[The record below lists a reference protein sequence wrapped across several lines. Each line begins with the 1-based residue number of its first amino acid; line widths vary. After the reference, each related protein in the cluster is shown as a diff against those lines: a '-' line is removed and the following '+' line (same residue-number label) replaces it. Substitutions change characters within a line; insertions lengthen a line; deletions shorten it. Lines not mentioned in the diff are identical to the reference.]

1 VAQPGGGGALPRE
14 PFLACG
20 VAYRHRGGVWS
31 STLSPVRGWEPHRCH
46 ALIETV
52 EGNMPADGTAHAPL
66 RSPTARGMEA
76 PILQVPS
83 LQERRTPLE
92 KPLRMELLTQERAP
106 HRMRSTVNTLRQ
118 SALNTPLHAF
128 PGWRDRA

>member
-1 VAQPGGGGALPRE
+1 
-14 PFLACG
+14 
-20 VAYRHRGGVWS
+20 
-31 STLSPVRGWEPHRCH
+31 
-46 ALIETV
+46 
-52 EGNMPADGTAHAPL
+52 MPADGTAHAPL

-83 LQERRTPLE
+83 LQERRTPPE